1 MRMKGLRKGFNA
13 GLDRLRDRGWPV
25 LQTALAAGLAYFL
38 AKYLLGHQQPTYAA
52 VAAVITLGAA
62 VGWAVNRAFQVVVGV
77 TAGLL
82 VAEALVLF
90 VIGSGSWQI
99 AFVLALAMG
108 AVVFFGGGPLLLTQI
123 AITVITV
130 VAAVAPQQGFSL
142 ERVFDALMGIG
153 VALVVGV
160 LLPVDPEKRI
170 VRTARP
176 VLSDLA
182 AILEDATA
190 ALEGRDRDKA
200 GDALVEARQAD
211 ERVDELRA
219 AIEAARDT
227 ARLSPVR
234 RRSLERLQTYVT
246 VAEGLDLAVPNV
258 RVLSRSALRL
268 LRRGEPAPR
277 GLNAAVLN
285 LSRAV
290 RALDSYL
297 GGCAQ
302 DTDDVRRYAL
312 AAARGAT
319 DVLDERQHFR
329 ISALVGQ
336 IRSTAVALLRSISM
350 DYDLAID
357 ALEEAA
363 GDPPADAP
371 EPAHKADT
379 GRKA

>member
-1 MRMKGLRKGFNA
+1 
-13 GLDRLRDRGWPV
+13 
-25 LQTALAAGLAYFL
+25 
-38 AKYLLGHQQPTYAA
+38 
-52 VAAVITLGAA
+52 
-62 VGWAVNRAFQVVVGV
+62 
-77 TAGLL
+77 
-82 VAEALVLF
+82 
-90 VIGSGSWQI
+90 
-99 AFVLALAMG
+99 
-108 AVVFFGGGPLLLTQI
+108 
-123 AITVITV
+123 VITV

-182 AILEDATA
+182 TILEDATA

-246 VAEGLDLAVPNV
+246 VAEGLDLAVPNA
-258 RVLSRSALRL
+258 RVLSRSAPRL
-268 LRRGEPAPR
+268 LRREEPAPR
-277 GLNAAVLN
+277 ALTAAVLN
-285 LSRAV
+285 LTRAV

-297 GGCAQ
+297 GGAAQ
-302 DTDDVRRYAL
+302 DTDDGQRYAL

-319 DVLDERQHFR
+319 DVLDERQDLG

-336 IRSTAVALLRSISM
+336 IRSTAVDLLRSISM
-350 DYDLAID
+350 DYDSAID

-371 EPAHKADT
+371 EPAHKPDT
-379 GRKA
+379 GQSA